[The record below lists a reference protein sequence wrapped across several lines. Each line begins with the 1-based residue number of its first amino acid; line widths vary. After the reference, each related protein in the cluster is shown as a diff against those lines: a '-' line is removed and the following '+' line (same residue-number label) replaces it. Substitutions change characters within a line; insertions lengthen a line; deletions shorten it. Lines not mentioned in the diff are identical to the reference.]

1 MKKKEWQK
9 KMGLVFM
16 VGLPGPDLD
25 SSTLALIQEQGINN
39 FILFKR
45 NVVDPG
51 QLTDLCHRLISACR
65 QAGLNSPLISIDQ
78 EGGTVARL
86 VEPFTQFPDAR
97 KLAQAPEAE
106 VLLANYARTCVHEL
120 LRVGINMNLSPVL
133 DVCPE
138 GEKCFMERRV
148 LGDNPREVA
157 RLGRLVIERMQEG
170 GLAACAKHFPGLG
183 AAKLDPHVVMPVVEK
198 SFKSIV
204 AEDLEPFREA
214 ATAGVAAIM
223 TSHTIYPSIDK
234 DQPATL
240 SRKILSGILRDEIGY
255 DGIIVT
261 DDLEMGAIEDSH
273 TVAAASVAAFR
284 AGSDLLLICHEHHKV
299 VAAYNALGKA
309 IDSDRALEEQLLR
322 AAQRVEIVQRRYA
335 IPETAP

>member
-1 MKKKEWQK
+1 
-9 KMGLVFM
+9 M

-25 SSTLALIQEQGINN
+25 SSTLKLIQEYGINN

-45 NVVDPG
+45 NVVNPG
-51 QLTDLCHRLISACR
+51 QLRDLCHRLAGACR
-65 QAGLNSPLISIDQ
+65 EAGLNSPLISIDQ

-97 KLAQAPEAE
+97 KLAQSPDAE
-106 VLLANYARTCVHEL
+106 VLLADYARTCVHEL

-138 GEKCFMERRV
+138 GEDCFMERRV
-148 LGDNPREVA
+148 LGENPREVA
-157 RLGRLVIERMQEG
+157 RLGRLIIKHMQEG

-183 AAKLDPHVVMPVVEK
+183 VAKLDPHVVLPVVDK
-198 SFKSIV
+198 SFQSIV
-204 AEDLEPFREA
+204 DEDLEPFREA
-214 ATAGVAAIM
+214 VAAGVAAIM
-223 TSHTIYPSIDK
+223 TSHTIYPSMDE

-240 SRKILSGILRDEIGY
+240 SRKILSGILREEMGY

-273 TVAAASVAAFR
+273 TVAAASVGSLR
-284 AGSDLLLICHEHHKV
+284 AGCDLLLICHEHHKV
-299 VAAYNALGKA
+299 IAAYQALVEA
-309 IDSDRALEEQLLR
+309 IASDRALEEQFLR
-322 AAQRVEIVQRRYA
+322 SAARVEIAQNRYK
-335 IPETAP
+335 IPGAAN